1 MKKPSIEQAIAPL
14 SCRGMAVHLY
24 TAMRVTSDID
34 GEFRERVLLPN
45 DLMIDVTLENGEQQV
60 LYFDTNYNSTF
71 ALMHEDYEQDALQVD
86 LGLTYVRLYVISP
99 VDLAVSKLARFA
111 ENDQEDIAALV
122 QLGLVSSEEI
132 RQRATHALTAYIGN
146 MSTLEFNLKEAVALA
161 YHIETGDSPPS
172 FK

>member
-1 MKKPSIEQAIAPL
+1 M
-14 SCRGMAVHLY
+14 
-24 TAMRVTSDID
+24 
-34 GEFRERVLLPN
+34 
-45 DLMIDVTLENGEQQV
+45 
-60 LYFDTNYNSTF
+60 
-71 ALMHEDYEQDALQVD
+71 QVD

-122 QLGLVSSEEI
+122 QLGLVSSEKI
-132 RQRATHALTAYIGN
+132 RQHATHALTAYIGN
-146 MSTLEFNLKEAVALA
+146 MSTLEFNLKEAVAPA